1 MLFDLPFVFELSASL
16 ECEHNALVVFFELL
30 VWFYLKF
37 LMTTTVPVRLATP
50 ADAARITAV
59 INAAFRIAEG
69 FFIDGNR
76 ITQSEVEEK
85 LSNGAFIVSENGDT
99 LSGCVY
105 VELRGER
112 SYLGLLS
119 VDPSC
124 QQGGIGSLLMSEAE
138 KYCRERGSHTMDI
151 LIVSLREDLPAF
163 YQKRGYVQNGTSPFP
178 PDVETRMPCHF
189 INMSKP
195 LS

>member
-1 MLFDLPFVFELSASL
+1 MNSVMSLPIR
-16 ECEHNALVVFFELL
+16 
-30 VWFYLKF
+30 
-37 LMTTTVPVRLATP
+37 TATS
-50 ADAARITAV
+50 ADAPRITAV

-76 ITQSEVEEK
+76 IRQAEVEEMLTKGVFLLAEADNK
-85 LSNGAFIVSENGDT
+85 LN
-99 LSGCVY
+99 GCVY

-119 VDPSC
+119 VDPTC
-124 QQGGIGSLLMSEAE
+124 QQTGLGSLLMLEAE
-138 KYCRERGSHTMDI
+138 KYCRERGSRCMDI

-163 YQKRGYVQNGTSPFP
+163 YEKRGYVESGTSPFP
-178 PDVETRMPCHF
+178 ADVPTKIPCHF

-195 LS
+195 L

>member
-1 MLFDLPFVFELSASL
+1 MSTPNIA
-16 ECEHNALVVFFELL
+16 A
-30 VWFYLKF
+30 
-37 LMTTTVPVRLATP
+37 PIRLAVP

-76 ITQSEVEEK
+76 IKQSEVEEH
-85 LSNGAFIVSENGDT
+85 LTTGAFIVSEDGDE

-105 VELRGER
+105 VEMRGER

-119 VDPSC
+119 VDPGC
-124 QQGGIGSLLMSEAE
+124 QQGGLGSLLMTEAE
-138 KYCRERGSHTMDI
+138 KYCRERGSCAMDI
-151 LIVSLREDLPAF
+151 LIVSLRDELPGF

-178 PDVETRMPCHF
+178 PDVETKIPCHF

-195 LS
+195 LL